1 MESIEALKKRIATT
15 QELQGVVKTMKA
27 LAATN
32 IRQYEQAVES
42 LAEYY
47 RTVAMG
53 LQSTLKLRPAE
64 TALIKPAPTRRLGA
78 IVFGS
83 DQGLCGQ
90 LNEKIA
96 SYSLQ
101 AMDEFN
107 PSSTERKLIAVGS
120 RVTGH
125 LEDAGQTLEECLPVP
140 SSRNGI
146 TLVAQDILVK
156 VEEWQALEGLDHIM
170 LFYHAPVSVSGYAPH
185 TLHLLPMNFE
195 WLQQLEQ
202 TPWRFKTLPLCTLEW
217 ERMFSLLIRQYLF
230 VSLSRALAESL
241 ASENSSRLASMQRA
255 ERNIGQHIDLL
266 QSQFSQQRQTSITEE
281 LLDIIGGFE
290 ALTKP
295 QQS

>member
-1 MESIEALKKRIATT
+1 MESIEALKKRIGTT
-15 QELQGVVKTMKA
+15 QELQTVVKTMKA

-32 IRQYEQAVES
+32 IRQYEQAVGS

-53 LQSTLKLRPAE
+53 LHIALKLRPAE
-64 TALIKPAPTRRLGA
+64 TVLIKPAPTRRLGA

-90 LNEKIA
+90 MNEQIV
-96 SYSLQ
+96 SYALQ
-101 AMDEFN
+101 AMNEFN
-107 PSSTERKLIAVGS
+107 PSPSEGRLLAIGS

-125 LEDAGQTLEECLPVP
+125 LEDSGQRVEECLAVP

-156 VEEWQALEGLDHIM
+156 VEEWQALEGVDHIM
-170 LFYHAPVSVSGYAPH
+170 LFYHALVSRSGYAPQ
-185 TLHLLPMNFE
+185 TLHLLPIDFE

-202 TPWRFKTLPLCTLEW
+202 TPWPFKTLPLCTLEW

-266 QSQFSQQRQTSITEE
+266 QSQFYQQRQTSITEE

-295 QQS
+295 QES

>member
-1 MESIEALKKRIATT
+1 MESIEGLKKRIGTT
-15 QELQGVVKTMKA
+15 QELQTVVKTMKA

-53 LQSTLKLRPAE
+53 LQVSLKSIPVE

-90 LNEKIA
+90 LNEQIA
-96 SYSLQ
+96 SHALQ
-101 AMDEFN
+101 TMDKFN
-107 PSSTERKLIAVGS
+107 PSSRERRLLVIGT
-120 RVTGH
+120 RVTSY
-125 LEDAGQTLEECLPVP
+125 LEDAGQRVEERLAVP

-146 TLVAQDILVK
+146 TLVAQDILAK
-156 VEEWQALEGLDHIM
+156 VEEWQALEGVDHIM
-170 LFYHAPVSVSGYAPH
+170 LFYHALISSSGYAPQ
-185 TLHLLPMNFE
+185 TLHLLPIDFE
-195 WLQQLEQ
+195 WLHQLEQ
-202 TPWRFKTLPLCTLEW
+202 TPWPFKILPLCTLEW
-217 ERMFSLLIRQYLF
+217 EQMFSLLIRQYLF

-255 ERNIGQHIDLL
+255 ERNIGQHLELL
-266 QSQFSQQRQTSITEE
+266 QSQFYQQRQTSITEE